1 MNKDTRTK
9 NALRNSVVGVISQVL
24 TLVFSFVNRT
34 IFIHFLG
41 SDYLGFNGLFSNILS
56 LLSIAELGIGSAIV
70 YSMYKPLADQDKEK
84 IKALV
89 NLYKKCYVTIGVVIT
104 IIGLLLIPFFDILIK
119 NPPDIGENIVLIY
132 ILFLLSNVNSYFF
145 YYKIVVI
152 NTDQKGYIISL
163 YTQIFKWIQ
172 VILQIVI
179 LIISKNYILYLVVQV
194 LCAIGTNFALY
205 LKANKMYPF
214 LKEKNIIKL
223 DKKESS
229 EIKNNIKSMVT
240 YSLSPAIIGGTDNII
255 ISAVIGLAAVGLYS
269 NYYLIISSLNLFL
282 TQIHSAIRASIGN
295 LNAIGNN
302 QQKKEILYKLLYI
315 DFIIYGICGILL
327 MTLMN
332 DFIKIWIG
340 EEYLL
345 SNLTLFSLVLFFYI
359 DGMYFVCCSYRTTA
373 GLFAHAK
380 SAPFFEAVLN
390 IVLSIFLGKLIGL
403 PGVFFATSLS
413 KILVFCWLDPYLIY
427 KYIFKESPK
436 EYAKKYIK
444 YFVFFSLTLILTYYI
459 SAIFPTSNYIFW
471 FIKACVL
478 GIFVIIMFVLLTYR
492 SVEYKYLKQLIFDYV
507 NKMKNNIKK
516 RREA

>member
-9 NALRNSVVGVISQVL
+9 NALRNTAVGIISQIL

-70 YSMYKPLADQDKEK
+70 YSMYKPLAEQDKEK

-89 NLYKKCYVTIGVVIT
+89 NLYKRCYLTIGVVIT

-119 NPPDIGENIVLIY
+119 NPPNIGENIVLIY

-163 YTQIFKWIQ
+163 YTQIFKWVQ

-179 LIISKNYILYLVVQV
+179 LVISKNYILYLVVQV
-194 LCAIGTNFALY
+194 LCAIGTNLALY
-205 LKANKMYPF
+205 LKANKLYPF

-223 DKKESS
+223 DEKESK

-255 ISAVIGLAAVGLYS
+255 ISSVIGLTAVGLYS

-282 TQIHSAIRASIGN
+282 TQIHSAIRSSIGN

-302 QQKKEILYKLLYI
+302 QKKKEILYKLLYI
-315 DFIIYGICGILL
+315 DYFIYGICGILL
-327 MTLMN
+327 MALMN

-340 EEYLL
+340 EEFLL
-345 SNLTLFSLVLFFYI
+345 SNLTLLSLVLFFYV
-359 DGMYFVCCSYRTTA
+359 DGMQFVGSSYRTTA
-373 GLFAHAK
+373 GLFTYAK
-380 SAPFFEAVLN
+380 SAPFFEAILN
-390 IVLSIFLGKLIGL
+390 IGLSIFLGKLIGL
-403 PGVFFATSLS
+403 PGIFFATSLS
-413 KILVFCWLDPYLIY
+413 KIFVFCWLDPYLIY
-427 KYIFKESPK
+427 KFIFKESPK
-436 EYAKKYIK
+436 EYAYNYLK
-444 YFVFFSLTLILTYYI
+444 YFMIFLLTLVLVFYI
-459 SAIFPTSNYIFW
+459 SNLFAVSSYLLWIV
-471 FIKACVL
+471 KACAL
-478 GIFVIIMFVLLTYR
+478 GIFTVLIFILLTYK
-492 SVEYKYLKQLIFDYV
+492 SFEFKYLKELINDYI
-507 NKMKNNIKK
+507 NKFKNKIMKRGAK
-516 RREA
+516 

>member
-9 NALRNSVVGVISQVL
+9 NALRNTAVGIISQIL
-24 TLVFSFVNRT
+24 TLIFSFVNRT
-34 IFIHFLG
+34 VFIHFLG

-70 YSMYKPLADQDKEK
+70 YSMYKPLAEQDKEK

-104 IIGLLLIPFFDILIK
+104 IIGLSLIPFFDILIK
-119 NPPDIGENIVLIY
+119 NPPNIDENIVLIY

-179 LIISKNYILYLVVQV
+179 LVISKNYILYLVVQV

-223 DKKESS
+223 DKKESK

-255 ISAVIGLAAVGLYS
+255 ISSVIGLTAVGLYS

-282 TQIHSAIRASIGN
+282 SQIHSAIRASIGN
-295 LNAIGNN
+295 LTAVGKK
-302 QQKKEILYKLLYI
+302 QKKKEILYKLLYI
-315 DFIIYGICGILL
+315 DYFIYGICGILL
-327 MTLMN
+327 MALMN

-340 EEYLL
+340 EEFLL
-345 SNLTLFSLVLFFYI
+345 SNLTLLSLVLFFYI
-359 DGMYFVCCSYRTTA
+359 DGMQFVGSSYRTTA
-373 GLFAHAK
+373 GLFAYAK
-380 SAPFFEAVLN
+380 SAPFFEAIIN
-390 IVLSIFLGKLIGL
+390 IVMSIVLGKLIGL

-413 KILVFCWLDPYLIY
+413 KIFVFCWLDPYLIY
-427 KYIFKESPK
+427 KHIFKESPK
-436 EYAKKYIK
+436 EYAQKYIK
-444 YFVFFSLTLILTYYI
+444 YFVIFSLSLILIFYI
-459 SAIFPTSNYIFW
+459 SNIFPVSNYLLW
-471 FIKACVL
+471 VIKACIL
-478 GIFVIIMFVLLTYR
+478 GLLTVLIFIILTHK
-492 SVEYKYLKQLIFDYV
+492 SFEFKYLKELTKDYI
-507 NKMKNNIKK
+507 NKFKNKFIK
-516 RREA
+516 RRAI